1 MICPRDRGSADQL
14 MEAAFPFFSR
24 SDFQD
29 QPSSRAYRHY
39 KAFEAVLDRILGDR
53 VREDGACG
61 VDLWCALANIRWR
74 SPDGEVA
81 SYGFRRA
88 GEVVA
93 WVREEGDYLTWYCS
107 GEPGHVAAWI
117 EGALAGAGWSWSR
130 LEPDAARTG
139 NVPDD
144 SQRLA

>member
-1 MICPRDRGSADQL
+1 

-61 VDLWCALANIRWR
+61 VDLWCALANIRGVT
-74 SPDGEVA
+74 DG
-81 SYGFRRA
+81 
-88 GEVVA
+88 
-93 WVREEGDYLTWYCS
+93 
-107 GEPGHVAAWI
+107 
-117 EGALAGAGWSWSR
+117 GALAVANRSAFAVIRVVADRGA
-130 LEPDAARTG
+130 LAVARA
-139 NVPDD
+139 P
-144 SQRLA
+144 